1 MIYKNGEP
9 YRRIGGPNMLDEFIR
24 EIDLLV
30 EERNR
35 AAAEAPASE

>member
-1 MIYKNGEP
+1 
-9 YRRIGGPNMLDEFIR
+9 MLDEFIR